1 MTFRGEASHRRG
13 CRDRPDPQPGHDRG
27 LAQQE
32 RRRASLRAKVEHP
45 CLDVMRRLGYD
56 KTRCRGLAKNHQR
69 LAPLLGEA
77 ELLIAETHL
86 A

>member
-1 MTFRGEASHRRG
+1 M
-13 CRDRPDPQPGHDRG
+13 
-27 LAQQE
+27 
-32 RRRASLRAKVEHP
+32 RAKVEHP